1 MPSGYY
7 ASNVNS
13 SFGAK
18 KKSFYKNPLNLP
30 TIHDMLIT
38 CLWMGLLLLLPVFTY
53 PNIPRGPPFPTL
65 SLVQRQFRI
74 GASGR

>member
-1 MPSGYY
+1 MPSGYC

-38 CLWMGLLLLLPVFTY
+38 CLWAFCCFCLCLLTPIFLGDP
-53 PNIPRGPPFPTL
+53 L
-65 SLVQRQFRI
+65 SPLSV
-74 GASGR
+74 